1 MSNLIMCEDCLTVF
15 DSTSVGKLNSCPIH
29 GCYGELFEI
38 DELMID
44 IVTNLRNKG
53 YDTKYCCS
61 GHWNYNNPCMCKASR
76 DNDEIENSM
85 DKLLIP
91 PYVMIAGKYA
101 YDLLN
106 ELVDKGDKIL
116 NRNCFNYEF
125 QDDHCQYGKVV
136 VIRGKFK
143 YIKETQAATYR
154 ELFNSIAEFVAL
166 SEALPELVIKEKEI
180 ELNEDI
186 LNEDTVYDIEK

>member
-1 MSNLIMCEDCLTVF
+1 
-15 DSTSVGKLNSCPIH
+15 
-29 GCYGELFEI
+29 
-38 DELMID
+38 
-44 IVTNLRNKG
+44 
-53 YDTKYCCS
+53 
-61 GHWNYNNPCMCKASR
+61 
-76 DNDEIENSM
+76 
-85 DKLLIP
+85 
-91 PYVMIAGKYA
+91 
-101 YDLLN
+101 LLN

-116 NRNCFNYEF
+116 NRKCFNYEF

-186 LNEDTVYDIEK
+186 LNEDTIYDIEN

>member
-116 NRNCFNYEF
+116 NRKCFNYEF

-154 ELFNSIAEFVAL
+154 ELFNSIAEFVEL

-186 LNEDTVYDIEK
+186 LNEDTIYDIEN

>member
-15 DSTSVGKLNSCPIH
+15 DSTSVEKLNSCPIH

-44 IVTNLRNKG
+44 IITNLRNKG

-116 NRNCFNYEF
+116 NRKCFNYEF

>member
-1 MSNLIMCEDCLTVF
+1 MSNLIMCEECLTVF
-15 DSTSVGKLNSCPIH
+15 ESNKMRGISSCPIH

-44 IVTNLRNKG
+44 IITNLRKKG

-61 GHWNYNNPCMCKASR
+61 GHWSYNKPCECKASK
-76 DNDEIENSM
+76 DIDEMGDHM
-85 DKLLIP
+85 DKLLLP
-91 PYVMIAGKYA
+91 PYVMIAGEYA
-101 YDLLN
+101 YDLFY
-106 ELVDKGDKIL
+106 ELVDKDDQIL

-136 VIRGKFK
+136 IIRGKFK
-143 YIKETQAATYR
+143 YIKETQADTYR
-154 ELFNSIAEFVAL
+154 ELFNSIADFVAL
-166 SEALPELVIKEKEI
+166 SEALPELFINEKEI

-186 LNEDTVYDIEK
+186 LNEDTIYNIEN